1 MTEETQA
8 HYAINLTKLRTRN
21 EGYVDELTARINEA
35 TAKGM
40 SVKSVINPLETTGV
54 IFGPFENARGAELM
68 AASEI
73 NDEGKDF
80 FGVRWGFIC
89 VKMTE
94 IDFQKPLLERARV
107 FVCTDDECKAVQ
119 RFKGSCSACKA
130 KGKTL
135 VPTQEVRDWEGVLQ

>member
-8 HYAINLTKLRTRN
+8 HYAINLTKLGTRN
-21 EGYVDELTARINEA
+21 EEYIDELTTRINEA
-35 TAKGM
+35 TGKGM

-80 FGVRWGFIC
+80 LALDG
-89 VKMTE
+89 
-94 IDFQKPLLERARV
+94 
-107 FVCTDDECKAVQ
+107 
-119 RFKGSCSACKA
+119 GSSA
-130 KGKTL
+130 
-135 VPTQEVRDWEGVLQ
+135 